1 MRRAAHA
8 RPLRAATAA
17 FAVNKHLHRTVA
29 LATTGVAVLALAG
42 CSGGA
47 SAADDQTLRVAMG
60 SPGEAQIRVWESV
73 AEQFEAANDGWKV
86 DLNFQDD
93 DMYQTIGLPNLLN
106 GRNAPDVYFE
116 WVGNR
121 LLDRDADG
129 FVADLSPFVE
139 DGPLTGVLDEGQYA
153 AATVEDRILM
163 VPHIA
168 DVTNVLWYN
177 TEILDAAGIEA
188 PASWDE
194 LLDACDTLAADGII
208 PIASGNKD
216 LWAAGN
222 WLAHLV
228 SRVVG
233 HQEYD
238 KALSGEADFSAP
250 AWQQAFGYVE
260 QLAEHKCVN
269 ESVNAIDDNEGAQL
283 FFQGKAAMHAI
294 GSWLVSWAIDEAPDL
309 DFDFVNLPAMP
320 GEADP
325 DSVIGVVTGYVVNAK
340 SGDDRQEKA
349 AEFLALLSSTENTDA
364 FIEAEAVPVTATA
377 SETIDERTI
386 RLNSLLSESA
396 VVISPPDTGYE
407 LDVADAFYR
416 SLAEVLGGRTTADD
430 AVAQLQD
437 QLAK

>member
-1 MRRAAHA
+1 MRRVAHA
-8 RPLRAATAA
+8 RPFRDATAA
-17 FAVNKHLHRTVA
+17 FAVKKPLHTAVA
-29 LATTGVAVLALAG
+29 LATAGVAVLALAG

-47 SAADDQTLRVAMG
+47 AAGDDKTLRVAMG
-60 SPGEAQIRVWESV
+60 SPGEAQIRVGEAV
-73 AEQFEAANDGWKV
+73 AEQFEADNDGWKV

-116 WVGNR
+116 WAGNR
-121 LLDRDADG
+121 LATREDDG
-129 FVADLSPFVE
+129 FVADLTPFVE
-139 DGPLTGVLDEGQYA
+139 DGPLTGVLAEDQYGA
-153 AATVEDRILM
+153 VTADGKILM

-177 TEILDAAGIEA
+177 TEILDAAGLAA
-188 PASWDE
+188 PTSWDE
-194 LLDACDTLAADGII
+194 LLEACDTLAADGIV

-233 HQEYD
+233 HEEYD
-238 KALSGEADFSAP
+238 KALSGQADFDTP
-250 AWQQAFGYVE
+250 EWKTAFGYVE

-269 ESVNAIDDNEGAQL
+269 ESANAIDDNEGAQL

-320 GEADP
+320 DEADP
-325 DSVIGVVTGYVVNAK
+325 DSVIGVITGYVVNAK
-340 SGDDRQEKA
+340 SGEDKQEKA
-349 AEFLALLSSTENTDA
+349 AEFLALLSSTENTQA

-377 SETIDERTI
+377 SESIDERTV
-386 RLNSLLSESA
+386 RLNSLLSQA
-396 VVISPPDTGYE
+396 PVVISPPDTGYD

-430 AVAQLQD
+430 AVTQLQQ
-437 QLAK
+437 QLSK